1 MSGPAVARGAT
12 DSIVTAVIDLER
24 HGDVFVLR
32 MDAGENRFVPATI
45 AAWNTALDEV
55 EKAAAPKALVTIGS
69 GKFYSNGLDLD
80 HMAKC
85 GDISAYVSS
94 VLAIMKRVLVFPAY
108 TVAALNGHAFGAGAQ
123 VALAHD
129 ARVMRTGRGF
139 FCMPEIDMKAF
150 LHPGMTAII
159 QARLPHQ
166 SAHELI
172 VTGMRYPAERALE
185 RRIVDRAVPEEELL
199 TTAVAMA
206 AEWAAKADPVMSV
219 LKCDMYPRVLA
230 ALDQKLAPPG

>member
-1 MSGPAVARGAT
+1 M
-12 DSIVTAVIDLER
+12 IDLSR
-24 HGDVFVLR
+24 DGDVFVLR
-32 MDAGENRFVPATI
+32 MDAGENRFLPDLI
-45 AAWNTALDEV
+45 AAWHGALDEV

-69 GKFYSNGLDLD
+69 GKFYSNGLDVEY
-80 HMAKC
+80 MAKC
-85 GDISAYVSS
+85 GDIGAYVSS

-108 TVAALNGHAFGAGAQ
+108 TVAAINGHAFGAGAQ

-129 ARVMRTGRGF
+129 ARVMRTERGF
-139 FCMPEIDMKAF
+139 FCMPEIDMKAH
-150 LHPGMTAII
+150 LHPGMTALI

-185 RRIVDRAVPEEELL
+185 QRIVDRIVSESDLL
-199 TTAVAMA
+199 PTALTMA

-219 LKCDMYPRVLA
+219 LKRDMYPRALA
-230 ALDQKLAPPG
+230 ALDAKLTS

>member
-12 DSIVTAVIDLER
+12 DSIVTVVNDLER

-45 AAWNTALDEV
+45 AAWNAALDEV

-123 VALAHD
+123 IALAHD

-139 FCMPEIDMKAF
+139 FCMPEIDMKAY

-185 RRIVDRAVPEEELL
+185 RKIVDRVVSEEELL
-199 TTAVAMA
+199 PTAIAMA
-206 AEWAAKADPVMSV
+206 SEWAAKADPIMHV
-219 LKCDMYPRVLA
+219 LKRDMYPRVLA
-230 ALDQKLAPPG
+230 ALDQKLVAPS

>member
-1 MSGPAVARGAT
+1 ML
-12 DSIVTAVIDLER
+12 DLDR

-32 MDAGENRFVPATI
+32 MDAGENRFVPESI
-45 AAWNTALDEV
+45 AAWHTALDEV
-55 EKAAAPKALVTIGS
+55 EKAAAPKALVTVGS
-69 GKFYSNGLDLD
+69 GKFYSNGLDLE

-85 GDISAYVSS
+85 GDIPAYVSS
-94 VLAIMKRVLVFPAY
+94 VLAILKRVLTFPTY

-185 RRIVDRAVPEEELL
+185 QKIVDRIVPEEELL
-199 TTAVAMA
+199 PTAIAMA
-206 AEWAAKADPVMSV
+206 AEWAAKADPVMHI
-219 LKCDMYPRVLA
+219 LKRDMYPRVLA
-230 ALDQKLAPPG
+230 ALDQKLVAPS

>member
-1 MSGPAVARGAT
+1 MP
-12 DSIVTAVIDLER
+12 DLDR

-32 MDAGENRFVPATI
+32 MDGGENRFLPETI
-45 AAWNTALDEV
+45 AAWHAALDEV
-55 EKAAAPKALVTIGS
+55 EKAPAPKALVTIGS

-185 RRIVDRAVPEEELL
+185 RRIVDRVVSEEELL
-199 TTAVAMA
+199 PTAIAMA
-206 AEWAAKADPVMSV
+206 AEWAAKADPIMGV
-219 LKCDMYPRVLA
+219 LKRDMYPRVLA
-230 ALDQKLAPPG
+230 ALDQKLPPMG

>member
-1 MSGPAVARGAT
+1 M
-12 DSIVTAVIDLER
+12 IDLDR
-24 HGDVFVLR
+24 DGDVFVLR
-32 MDAGENRFVPATI
+32 MDAGENRFLPAFI
-45 AAWNTALDEV
+45 AAWHAALDEV

-69 GKFYSNGLDLD
+69 GKFYSNGLDVE

-85 GDISAYVSS
+85 GDVDGYVSS
-94 VLAIMKRVLVFPAY
+94 VLAVMKRVLLFPAF
-108 TVAALNGHAFGAGAQ
+108 TVAAINGHAFGAGAQ

-139 FCMPEIDMKAF
+139 LCMPEIDMKVY
-150 LHPGMTAII
+150 LHPGMTALI

-185 RRIVDRAVPEEELL
+185 RRIVDRAVSEEELL
-199 TTAVAMA
+199 PAAVAMA
-206 AEWAAKADPVMSV
+206 SEWAAKADPAMSA
-219 LKCDMYPRVLA
+219 LKRGLYPRVLEA
-230 ALDQKLAPPG
+230 FGARLAT

>member
-1 MSGPAVARGAT
+1 M
-12 DSIVTAVIDLER
+12 IDLGR
-24 HGDVFVLR
+24 DGDVFVLR
-32 MDAGENRFVPATI
+32 MDAGENRFLPDFI
-45 AAWNTALDEV
+45 AAWHAALDEV

-69 GKFYSNGLDLD
+69 GKFYSNGLDVEY
-80 HMAKC
+80 MMKC
-85 GDISAYVSS
+85 GDIDAYVSS

-108 TVAALNGHAFGAGAQ
+108 TVAAVNGHAFGAGAQ

-139 FCMPEIDMKAF
+139 FCMPEIDMKAH
-150 LHPGMTAII
+150 LHPGMTALI

-185 RRIVDRAVPEEELL
+185 RRIVDRAVSEQELL
-199 TTAVAMA
+199 PAAVAMA
-206 AEWAAKADPVMSV
+206 AEWAAKADPAMSA
-219 LKCDMYPRVLA
+219 LKRGLYPRVLEA
-230 ALDQKLAPPG
+230 FSARLAS